1 MAWVIKLV
9 WRRLHD
15 VGDVKPE
22 EIRSLLDSLA
32 PCLCYGYDDH
42 NVYDDDPAKL
52 GLTAEQARGF
62 LRLSLEHHGG
72 LKVSGP
78 VRFLARDDF
87 DDLSV
92 EFPPPDW
99 EKCILDMSR
108 KELELYHV
116 SIKSGLTFP
125 VGLTQERLG
134 AQFDTSAA
142 IYMTTVLEYLAAE
155 VLELSGNAAEKRD
168 VETILACDV
177 NSALN
182 GDVELRKT
190 AYQSCRSLDFVLQ
203 SLCIA
208 TLGRLLLEQFLEHD
222 SLVPDLPLDVLLVL
236 WQSMLCVPFI
246 SDRSSPRR
254 RRSAYTDL
262 VNGYKEDI
270 IFDSIEGYLD
280 ATSPGPEVHAR
291 AWQTCSFAHISDEYF
306 DKCSTELLPRIFT
319 PAQLYALR
327 AARDILLE
335 TSDSDNEDAKPLCLS
350 EKEEKARAILEKA
363 DVTYIRRNWYRHYWF
378 SSTSFYFHHPP
389 PTMPATREARDQRRS
404 STATVDA

>member
-1 MAWVIKLV
+1 
-9 WRRLHD
+9 
-15 VGDVKPE
+15 
-22 EIRSLLDSLA
+22 
-32 PCLCYGYDDH
+32 
-42 NVYDDDPAKL
+42 
-52 GLTAEQARGF
+52 
-62 LRLSLEHHGG
+62 
-72 LKVSGP
+72 
-78 VRFLARDDF
+78 
-87 DDLSV
+87 
-92 EFPPPDW
+92 
-99 EKCILDMSR
+99 
-108 KELELYHV
+108 
-116 SIKSGLTFP
+116 
-125 VGLTQERLG
+125 
-134 AQFDTSAA
+134 
-142 IYMTTVLEYLAAE
+142 MTTVLEYLTAE

-168 VETILACDV
+168 VETILARDI

-190 AYQSCRSLDFVLQ
+190 AYQSCRSLDLVLQ
-203 SLCIA
+203 SLCVA

-236 WQSMLCVPFI
+236 WQS
-246 SDRSSPRR
+246 
-254 RRSAYTDL
+254 AYTDL
-262 VNGYKEDI
+262 VNGNKEDI

-327 AARDILLE
+327 EARDILLE
-335 TSDSDNEDAKPLCLS
+335 TSDSDNEDAKPPCLS

-389 PTMPATREARDQRRS
+389 PTMPATRQARDQRRS